1 MKPKNIDATYW
12 ISAKDKM
19 KVRGNFKGIDLPID
33 IFYEF
38 VKNKWTIKDVKVD
51 ERKLQII
58 QDNELSIF
66 KKDIIEGKVNAQSL
80 VKAWGLKVTMPNQF
94 KTYFKEIN
102 KLSKKERID
111 FFDENIGDIEPMSK
125 YINEFKNNWEDITFT
140 SSKKNTNTTRLSLK
154 EGTIEVISNISNSYK
169 TEKNFLADLRMKG
182 ISGDT
187 DYDFLMQGKCELIS
201 ETYIAKN
208 NTDSNNS
215 KNKKTVKNQNV
226 IVKKDNEGPIIT
238 VKNIF
243 EANNDLTASI
253 NGKITDKSK
262 IASIKIDGDEVALK
276 NGYFSKK
283 LYVKPKGQ
291 DVNIVAIDKHGNKSE
306 KIIKLVRTTLE
317 VEENIFDSLDPRK
330 IKSKTN
336 ENAVALII
344 GVEEYKNTFS
354 ALFAAN
360 DALVFNDFAKMSLGV
375 PQNNIKLLTNDDAGR
390 NDTIKALKSWLPK
403 KIIENKTELFVFYS
417 GHGLASEDGSE
428 LYLLPADG
436 DPEILEDT
444 TLLRNNIFKII
455 TDLNPKT
462 VTMFLDT
469 CYSGATRSEEL
480 LVASKPIFIEAK
492 EQDVPTN
499 FTIFSASA
507 GKETAKVLKEAEH
520 GLFSYFMMKG
530 LEGEADSNND
540 RTITNG
546 ELHAFINK
554 NVSRQANQTP
564 QLNGDP
570 EQVLVQW

>member
-1 MKPKNIDATYW
+1 
-12 ISAKDKM
+12 
-19 KVRGNFKGIDLPID
+19 
-33 IFYEF
+33 EF

-111 FFDENIGDIEPMSK
+111 FFDENIGDIEPISK

-140 SSKKNTNTTRLSLK
+140 SSNKNTNTTRLSLK

-306 KIIKLVRTTLE
+306 KIIKLVRSTLE

-417 GHGLASEDGSE
+417 G
-428 LYLLPADG
+428 
-436 DPEILEDT
+436 
-444 TLLRNNIFKII
+444 
-455 TDLNPKT
+455 
-462 VTMFLDT
+462 
-469 CYSGATRSEEL
+469 
-480 LVASKPIFIEAK
+480 
-492 EQDVPTN
+492 
-499 FTIFSASA
+499 
-507 GKETAKVLKEAEH
+507 
-520 GLFSYFMMKG
+520 
-530 LEGEADSNND
+530 
-540 RTITNG
+540 
-546 ELHAFINK
+546 
-554 NVSRQANQTP
+554 
-564 QLNGDP
+564 
-570 EQVLVQW
+570 